1 MRQRFFR
8 EARIAA
14 QIQHRGVVSVLDV
27 GEDQGRLYIVMEL
40 LEGDTLDKYLQTT
53 PGVTLEHKL
62 DLMVQACEGLA
73 VAHARGICHRD
84 VKPANLF
91 VQADGSVKLLDFG
104 IARLASSTLTTVGLL
119 VGTPDYM
126 SPEQA
131 RGEEVDQRSDVFS
144 LGAVFYFML
153 SGRKPFE
160 GSDLTRT
167 LHRVEYEQP
176 DPLLEAECPAALA
189 AVVGRAL
196 QKVPADR
203 YPRVADALVD
213 ILKFRRQY
221 EEETRRRTTA
231 VAARVGRSAGV
242 GAGTRGARRRVAAP
256 CQHQCRCRTGRR
268 PAGTVSRV
276 PRTGLAPRPARTAA
290 TGTARPPRP

>member
-1 MRQRFFR
+1 MTEPARPGPPTVIGRYRILGRIGRGAMGMVYRAQDDALGRSVALKVLTPDLAAEPELRQRFFR
-8 EARIAA
+8 EARLAA

-40 LEGDTLDKYLQTT
+40 LEGATLDKHLRET
-53 PGVTLEHKL
+53 PGITLEQKL

-131 RGEEVDQRSDVFS
+131 RGDEVDQRSDVFS
-144 LGAVFYFML
+144 LGAVFYFVL

-160 GSDLTRT
+160 GPDLAGT

-176 DPLLEAECPAALA
+176 DPLLETECPAALA
-189 AVVGRAL
+189 AVVARAL
-196 QKVPADR
+196 Q
-203 YPRVADALVD
+203 
-213 ILKFRRQY
+213 
-221 EEETRRRTTA
+221 
-231 VAARVGRSAGV
+231 RS
-242 GAGTRGARRRVAAP
+242 
-256 CQHQCRCRTGRR
+256 
-268 PAGTVSRV
+268 
-276 PRTGLAPRPARTAA
+276 PRTGTRASQTRWWTS
-290 TGTARPPRP
+290 